1 MHSSVLLNPVPA
13 RQLRSRRP
21 ALILA
26 AAFCGGFVSF
36 GSLLVFTFGIFLKPL
51 TAEFGWS
58 RAQVSLAFTVAALT
72 VAACSPYTGRLLDRY
87 PARNIVLPCMLIYG
101 VAFGSLSLLTA
112 HLWHLL
118 AVFVVLGIVGN
129 GTTQLG
135 YARVISAWFDRSR
148 GRALSAVMAGVG
160 LGSIVFPTFAQALIS
175 AYGWRIA
182 YAVLGITILLLGI
195 PLTAAFLYEPQDR
208 AVQAQ
213 TTASDLTQRSARSCL
228 RNSAFLCLTGAL
240 VLFSVAT
247 NGVIGHLSPLLTDRG
262 FPVQLAAATLAAL
275 GFASL
280 SSRLLTGYLMDRFF
294 AARAVAFMFGLCA
307 AGILIVLLTRQTWTA
322 YAGALMIG
330 AGLGAE
336 SDAVPF
342 LLSRYFG
349 LRSFSELYGYTWSA
363 YAVAGALGPLL
374 MGRFFDRTHSYE
386 TVLLAFFGMVLAAA
400 LLFAKLPRYKSPTA
414 TSQLLQH

>member
-1 MHSSVLLNPVPA
+1 MHASAVLNPRPSN
-13 RQLRSRRP
+13 RRLRRRHP

-51 TAEFGWS
+51 TAEFGWT

-72 VAACSPYTGRLLDRY
+72 VAVCSPYTGRLLDRY
-87 PARNIVLPCMLIYG
+87 PARYVVLPCMLIYG

-135 YARVISAWFDRSR
+135 YARVISAWFDHGR
-148 GRALSAVMAGVG
+148 GRALSTVMAGVG
-160 LGSIVFPTFAQALIS
+160 LGSIVFPPVAQALIS
-175 AYGWRIA
+175 TYGWRIA
-182 YAVLGITILLLGI
+182 YAVLGGAILLLGI
-195 PLTAAFLYEPQDR
+195 PLTAAFLYEPQHR
-208 AVQAQ
+208 TVQEEVAQ
-213 TTASDLTQRSARSCL
+213 SPLTRPSLPSCL
-228 RNSAFLCLTGAL
+228 RSSIFLCLTAAL
-240 VLFSVAT
+240 VLFSVST

-262 FPVQLAAATLAAL
+262 FPAGRAAATLALL

-307 AGILIVLLTRQTWTA
+307 AGILIVLFTHQAWTA
-322 YAGALMIG
+322 YTGALMIG

-349 LRSFSELYGYTWSA
+349 LRNFSELYGYTWSA

-374 MGRFFDRTHSYE
+374 MGRFFDRTHSYA
-386 TVLLAFFGMVLAAA
+386 TVLLAFFGMVLLAAV
-400 LLFAKLPRYKSPTA
+400 LFSRLPRYRAAQRSPA
-414 TSQLLQH
+414 

>member
-1 MHSSVLLNPVPA
+1 
-13 RQLRSRRP
+13 LRPRHP
-21 ALILA
+21 ALILLA
-26 AAFCGGFVSF
+26 ACCGGFVSF

-72 VAACSPYTGRLLDRY
+72 VAVCSPYTGRLLDRY
-87 PARNIVLPCMLIYG
+87 PARYIVLPCMLIYG
-101 VAFGSLSLLTA
+101 VAFGSLSFLTG

-118 AVFVVLGIVGN
+118 AIFVVLGIVGN

-135 YARVISAWFDRSR
+135 YARVISAWFDRGR

-175 AYGWRIA
+175 AYGWRMA
-182 YAVLGITILLLGI
+182 YAVLGLTILLLGI
-195 PLTAAFLYEPQDR
+195 PLTAAFLYDPQHREP
-208 AVQAQ
+208 QAQ
-213 TTASDLTQRSARSCL
+213 THSNSVQGTARSCL
-228 RNSAFLCLTGAL
+228 RNPAFLCLTAAL
-240 VLFSVAT
+240 ILFSVAT

-262 FPVQLAAATLAAL
+262 FPAQRAAATLAVL
-275 GFASL
+275 GLASL

-307 AGILIVLLTRQTWTA
+307 AGILTVLFTHQTWTA

-349 LRSFSELYGYTWSA
+349 LRNFSELYGYTWSA

-386 TVLLAFFGMVLAAA
+386 TVLLAFFGMVLIAAV
-400 LLFAKLPRYKSPTA
+400 LFSRLPRYKA
-414 TSQLLQH
+414 AAH

>member
-1 MHSSVLLNPVPA
+1 
-13 RQLRSRRP
+13 LRPRHP

-26 AAFCGGFVSF
+26 AACCGGFVSF

-58 RAQVSLAFTVAALT
+58 RAEVSLAFTVAALT

-87 PARNIVLPCMLIYG
+87 PARYIVLPCMLIYG
-101 VAFGSLSLLTA
+101 LAFGSLSLLTR

-135 YARVISAWFDRSR
+135 YARVISAWFDRGR

-160 LGSIVFPTFAQALIS
+160 LGSIVFPPVAQALIS
-175 AYGWRIA
+175 AYGWRMA
-182 YAVLGITILLLGI
+182 FAALGGAVLLLGI
-195 PLTAAFLYEPQDR
+195 PLTAAFLYEPQQR
-208 AVQAQ
+208 TAQ
-213 TTASDLTQRSARSCL
+213 EAWGHPHSIHITVRSAL
-228 RNSAFLCLTGAL
+228 RNSAFLSLTTAL

-262 FPVQLAAATLAAL
+262 FPAERAAATLALL

-294 AARAVAFMFGLCA
+294 AARAVACMFTLCA
-307 AGILIVLLTRQTWTA
+307 AGILIVVFTHDVWPA

-349 LRSFSELYGYTWSA
+349 LRNFSELYGYTWSA

-374 MGRFFDRTHSYE
+374 MGRFFDRTHSYQ
-386 TVLLAFFGMVLAAA
+386 TVLLAFFGLVLMAA
-400 LLFAKLPRYKSPTA
+400 LLFSSLPRYTTA
-414 TSQLLQH
+414 RNPA

>member
-1 MHSSVLLNPVPA
+1 
-13 RQLRSRRP
+13 LRPHHP

-26 AAFCGGFVSF
+26 AACCGGFVSF

-87 PARNIVLPCMLIYG
+87 PARYIVLPCMLIYG
-101 VAFGSLSLLTA
+101 LAFSSLSLLT
-112 HLWHLL
+112 HHIWHLL

-135 YARVISAWFDRSR
+135 YARVISAWFDRGR

-160 LGSIVFPTFAQALIS
+160 LGSIVFPPFAQALIS
-175 AYGWRIA
+175 AYGWRMA
-182 YAVLGITILLLGI
+182 YALLGGTILLLGI
-195 PLTAAFLYEPQDR
+195 PLTAAFLYEPQHR
-208 AVQAQ
+208 TAQ
-213 TTASDLTQRSARSCL
+213 DGVAHPHSIHITVRSCL
-228 RNSAFLCLTGAL
+228 RNSAFLSLTAAL

-262 FPVQLAAATLAAL
+262 FPAERAAATLAVL

-280 SSRLLTGYLMDRFF
+280 SSRLITGYLMDRFF
-294 AARAVAFMFGLCA
+294 AARAVACMFTLCA
-307 AGILIVLLTRQTWTA
+307 AGILIVVFADKAWPV

-349 LRSFSELYGYTWSA
+349 LRNFSELYGYTWSA
-363 YAVAGALGPLL
+363 YAVAGALGPLV

-386 TVLLAFFGMVLAAA
+386 TVLLSFFGLVLVAA
-400 LLFAKLPRYKSPTA
+400 LLFSRLPRYAKA
-414 TSQLLQH
+414 RKRG

>member
-1 MHSSVLLNPVPA
+1 
-13 RQLRSRRP
+13 
-21 ALILA
+21 
-26 AAFCGGFVSF
+26 
-36 GSLLVFTFGIFLKPL
+36 
-51 TAEFGWS
+51 
-58 RAQVSLAFTVAALT
+58 VSLAFTVAALT
-72 VAACSPYTGRLLDRY
+72 VAVCSPYTGRLLDRY
-87 PARNIVLPCMLIYG
+87 PARRIVLPCMLIYG

-135 YARVISAWFDRSR
+135 YARVISAWFDRGR

-160 LGSIVFPTFAQALIS
+160 LGSIVFPPIAQSLIS
-175 AYGWRIA
+175 AYGWRMA
-182 YAVLGITILLLGI
+182 YAVLGGAILLLGI
-195 PLTAAFLYEPQDR
+195 PLTAAFLHEPPNPTIQH
-208 AVQAQ
+208 Q
-213 TTASDLTQRSARSCL
+213 TAHSPAAHVSVRSCL
-228 RNSAFLCLTGAL
+228 RNSAFLCMTTAL

-262 FPVQLAAATLAAL
+262 FPAQRAAATLAVL

-280 SSRLLTGYLMDRFF
+280 SSRLVTGYLMDRFF
-294 AARAVAFMFGLCA
+294 AARAVACMFALCA
-307 AGILIVLLTRQTWTA
+307 AGILIVVFTRETWTA
-322 YAGALMIG
+322 YAAALMIG

-349 LRSFSELYGYTWSA
+349 LQSFSELYGYTWSA

-386 TVLLAFFGMVLAAA
+386 TVLLAFFGMVQVAAG
-400 LLFAKLPRYKSPTA
+400 LFSRLPRYTHPRNPG
-414 TSQLLQH
+414 

>member
-1 MHSSVLLNPVPA
+1 MPAPAVLNRRHLG
-13 RQLRSRRP
+13 RLRLRHP

-87 PARNIVLPCMLIYG
+87 PARYIVLPCMLIYG
-101 VAFGSLSLLTA
+101 LAFGSLSLLTG

-135 YARVISAWFDRSR
+135 YARVISAWFDRGR

-160 LGSIVFPTFAQALIS
+160 LGSIVFPTLAQALIS
-175 AYGWRIA
+175 TYGWHTA
-182 YAVLGITILLLGI
+182 YAVLGFTILLLGI

-208 AVQAQ
+208 TVQAQ
-213 TTASDLTQRSARSCL
+213 TTSSYLTQPSARSCL
-228 RNSAFLCLTGAL
+228 RNSAFLCLTTAL
-240 VLFSVAT
+240 ILFSVAT

-262 FPVQLAAATLAAL
+262 FPAQRAATALAVL

-280 SSRLLTGYLMDRFF
+280 SSRLVTGYLMDRFF
-294 AARAVAFMFGLCA
+294 AARAVACMFGLCA
-307 AGILIVLLTRQTWTA
+307 AGILIILFTHQTWTA

-342 LLSRYFG
+342 LLGRYFG
-349 LRSFSELYGYTWSA
+349 LRNFSELYGYTWSA
-363 YAVAGALGPLL
+363 YAVAGALGPLF

-386 TVLLAFFGMVLAAA
+386 TVLLAFLGMVLVAAV
-400 LLFAKLPRYKSPTA
+400 LFSKLPRYKAAS
-414 TSQLLQH
+414 H

>member
-1 MHSSVLLNPVPA
+1 
-13 RQLRSRRP
+13 LRPRHP

-26 AAFCGGFVSF
+26 AACCGGFVSF

-87 PARNIVLPCMLIYG
+87 PARYIVLPCMLIYG
-101 VAFGSLSLLTA
+101 LAFSSLSLLTQ

-135 YARVISAWFDRSR
+135 YARVISAWFDRGR

-160 LGSIVFPTFAQALIS
+160 LGSIVFPPFAQALIS
-175 AYGWRIA
+175 AYGWRMA
-182 YAVLGITILLLGI
+182 YALLGGTILLLGI
-195 PLTAAFLYEPQDR
+195 PLTAAFLYEPQHR
-208 AVQAQ
+208 IPQEGVAHPHSIHITV
-213 TTASDLTQRSARSCL
+213 RSCL
-228 RNSAFLCLTGAL
+228 HNSAFLSLTAAL

-262 FPVQLAAATLAAL
+262 FPAESAAATLAVL

-280 SSRLLTGYLMDRFF
+280 SSRLITGYLMDRFF
-294 AARAVAFMFGLCA
+294 AARAVACMFTLCA
-307 AGILIVLLTRQTWTA
+307 AGILIVVFAHHAWPA

-349 LRSFSELYGYTWSA
+349 LRNFSELYGYTWSA
-363 YAVAGALGPLL
+363 YAVAGALGPLV

-386 TVLLAFFGMVLAAA
+386 AVLLWFFGLVLVAA
-400 LLFAKLPRYKSPTA
+400 LLFSRLPRYANARHPG
-414 TSQLLQH
+414 

>member
-1 MHSSVLLNPVPA
+1 
-13 RQLRSRRP
+13 LRPRHP
-21 ALILA
+21 ALILLA
-26 AAFCGGFVSF
+26 ACCGGFVSF

-72 VAACSPYTGRLLDRY
+72 VALCSPYTGRLLDRY
-87 PARNIVLPCMLIYG
+87 PARYIVLPCMLIYG
-101 VAFGSLSLLTA
+101 VAFGSLSFLTG

-118 AVFVVLGIVGN
+118 AIFVVLGIVGN

-135 YARVISAWFDRSR
+135 YARVISAWFDRGR

-175 AYGWRIA
+175 AYGWRMA
-182 YAVLGITILLLGI
+182 HAVLGLTILLLGI
-195 PLTAAFLYEPQDR
+195 PLTAAFLYDPQHREP
-208 AVQAQ
+208 QAQ
-213 TTASDLTQRSARSCL
+213 THSNSVQGTARCCL
-228 RNSAFLCLTGAL
+228 RNPAFLCLTAAL
-240 VLFSVAT
+240 ILFSVAT

-262 FPVQLAAATLAAL
+262 FPAQRAAATLAVL
-275 GFASL
+275 GLASL

-307 AGILIVLLTRQTWTA
+307 AGILTVLFTHQTWTA

-349 LRSFSELYGYTWSA
+349 LRNFSELYGYTWSA

-386 TVLLAFFGMVLAAA
+386 TVLLAFFGMVLIAAVLFSKLPKYKAAA
-400 LLFAKLPRYKSPTA
+400 
-414 TSQLLQH
+414 H

>member
-1 MHSSVLLNPVPA
+1 
-13 RQLRSRRP
+13 LRPRHP

-26 AAFCGGFVSF
+26 AACCGGFVSF

-72 VAACSPYTGRLLDRY
+72 VALCSPYTGRLLDRY
-87 PARNIVLPCMLIYG
+87 PARYIVLPCMLIYG
-101 VAFGSLSLLTA
+101 VTFGSLSLLTG

-135 YARVISAWFDRSR
+135 YARVISAWFDRGR

-160 LGSIVFPTFAQALIS
+160 LGSIVFPSIAQALIS
-175 AYGWRIA
+175 AYGWRTA
-182 YAVLGITILLLGI
+182 YAVLGLTILLLGI
-195 PLTAAFLYEPQDR
+195 PLTAAFLYEPHDGTK
-208 AVQAQ
+208 QAQ
-213 TTASDLTQRSARSCL
+213 TTHSSSMHSTARSCL
-228 RNSAFLCLTGAL
+228 RNSAFLCLIAAL
-240 VLFSVAT
+240 ILFSVAT

-262 FPVQLAAATLAAL
+262 FPAQRAAATLAVL

-294 AARAVAFMFGLCA
+294 AARAVAFMFGMCA
-307 AGILIVLLTRQTWTA
+307 AGILIIVFTHQTWTA

-349 LRSFSELYGYTWSA
+349 LRNFSELYGYTWSA

-386 TVLLAFFGMVLAAA
+386 TVLLAFFGMVLIAAV
-400 LLFAKLPRYKSPTA
+400 LFSRLPRYKA
-414 TSQLLQH
+414 AAH

>member
-1 MHSSVLLNPVPA
+1 
-13 RQLRSRRP
+13 LRPRHP

-26 AAFCGGFVSF
+26 AACCGGFVSF

-87 PARNIVLPCMLIYG
+87 PARYIVLPCMLIYG
-101 VAFGSLSLLTA
+101 LAFSSLSLLTR

-135 YARVISAWFDRSR
+135 YARVISAWFDRGR

-160 LGSIVFPTFAQALIS
+160 LGSIVFPPFAQALIS
-175 AYGWRIA
+175 AYGWRMA
-182 YAVLGITILLLGI
+182 YAVLGGTILLLGI
-195 PLTAAFLYEPQDR
+195 PLTAAFLYEPQHR
-208 AVQAQ
+208 TAQ
-213 TTASDLTQRSARSCL
+213 EGVAHPHSIHITVRSSL
-228 RNSAFLCLTGAL
+228 RHSAFLSLTAAL

-262 FPVQLAAATLAAL
+262 FPAERAAVTLAVL

-294 AARAVAFMFGLCA
+294 AARAVACMFALCA
-307 AGILIVLLTRQTWTA
+307 AGILIVVFTHHTWSA

-349 LRSFSELYGYTWSA
+349 LRNFSELYGYTWSA

-386 TVLLAFFGMVLAAA
+386 AVLLVFFGLVLVAAV
-400 LLFAKLPRYKSPTA
+400 LFSRLPRYSNARRPG
-414 TSQLLQH
+414 

>member
-1 MHSSVLLNPVPA
+1 
-13 RQLRSRRP
+13 
-21 ALILA
+21 
-26 AAFCGGFVSF
+26 
-36 GSLLVFTFGIFLKPL
+36 LKPL
-51 TAEFGWS
+51 IAEFGWS
-58 RAQVSLAFTVAALT
+58 RAQVSLAFTVAALM

-87 PARNIVLPCMLIYG
+87 PARYIVLPCMLIYG
-101 VAFGSLSLLTA
+101 LAFSSLSLLTR

-118 AVFVVLGIVGN
+118 AVFIVLGIVGN

-135 YARVISAWFDRSR
+135 YARVISAWFDRGR

-160 LGSIVFPTFAQALIS
+160 LGSIVFPPFAQALLS
-175 AYGWRIA
+175 AYGWRMA
-182 YAVLGITILLLGI
+182 YAVLGGTILLLGI
-195 PLTAAFLYEPQDR
+195 PLTAAFLYEPQHR
-208 AVQAQ
+208 TAQ
-213 TTASDLTQRSARSCL
+213 EGAAHPHSTHIPVRSVL
-228 RNSAFLCLTGAL
+228 RNSAFLFLTTAL

-262 FPVQLAAATLAAL
+262 FPAERAAATLAVL

-294 AARAVAFMFGLCA
+294 AARAVASMFALCA
-307 AGILIVLLTRQTWTA
+307 AGILIVVFTHHIWSA

-349 LRSFSELYGYTWSA
+349 LRNFSELYGYTWSA
-363 YAVAGALGPLL
+363 YAVAGAIGPLL
-374 MGRFFDRTHSYE
+374 MGRFFDRTHSYQ
-386 TVLLAFFGMVLAAA
+386 TVLIAFFGMVLIAAV
-400 LLFAKLPRYKSPTA
+400 LFSRLPRYKA
-414 TSQLLQH
+414 VAQ

>member
-1 MHSSVLLNPVPA
+1 VHVSAVLNP
-13 RQLRSRRP
+13 LRSNRHLRPRHP
-21 ALILA
+21 ALILLA
-26 AAFCGGFVSF
+26 ACCGGFVSF

-72 VAACSPYTGRLLDRY
+72 VALCSPYTGRLLDRY
-87 PARNIVLPCMLIYG
+87 PARYIVLPCMLIYG
-101 VAFGSLSLLTA
+101 VAFGSLSFLTG

-118 AVFVVLGIVGN
+118 AIFVVLGIVGN

-135 YARVISAWFDRSR
+135 YARVISAWFDRGR

-175 AYGWRIA
+175 AYGWRMA
-182 YAVLGITILLLGI
+182 YAVLGLTILLLGI
-195 PLTAAFLYEPQDR
+195 PLTAAFLYDPQHREP
-208 AVQAQ
+208 QAQ
-213 TTASDLTQRSARSCL
+213 THSNSVQGTARSCL
-228 RNSAFLCLTGAL
+228 RNPAFLCLTAAL
-240 VLFSVAT
+240 ILFSVAT

-262 FPVQLAAATLAAL
+262 FPAQRAAATLAVL
-275 GFASL
+275 GLASL

-307 AGILIVLLTRQTWTA
+307 AGILTVLFTHQTWTA

-349 LRSFSELYGYTWSA
+349 LRNFSELYGYTWSA

-386 TVLLAFFGMVLAAA
+386 TVLLAFFGMVLIAAV
-400 LLFAKLPRYKSPTA
+400 LFSRLPRYKA
-414 TSQLLQH
+414 AAH